1 METLFLL
8 CVFHVAQQYFYEY
21 TQTTGLL
28 LPVCHSFH
36 QTLFKERILFL
47 VLKIKLEIELEL
59 NKSVHKQ

>member
-36 QTLFKERILFL
+36 QIFFL
-47 VLKIKLEIELEL
+47 KFKLEIELEL